1 MCTVIK
7 QNKLLLFRIDY
18 LSILDQAD
26 RLTIAFIRELSLS
39 TEQLFSYRE
48 RRLSEHLVDV
58 EVRKVMRF
66 TGENPKNEG
75 KNEKINISW

>member
-1 MCTVIK
+1 MTTSAFLTRLTGEQSQK
-7 QNKLLLFRIDY
+7 FY
-18 LSILDQAD
+18 LSI
-26 RLTIAFIRELSLS
+26 
-39 TEQLFSYRE
+39 EQLFSYRE

-66 TGENPKNEG
+66 RGENPKNEG

>member
-1 MCTVIK
+1 MNYCFSELTTSAS
-7 QNKLLLFRIDY
+7 LT
-18 LSILDQAD
+18 
-26 RLTIAFIRELSLS
+26 RLTGELSLKFS
-39 TEQLFSYRE
+39 LSIEQLFPCRE

-66 TGENPKNEG
+66 RGENPKNEG